1 MVDAPPH
8 GPRAFEAP
16 PRLLHLDALRGFALL
31 GILLVNIT
39 AFASAYFGIAAPDPA
54 FARPLD
60 RAVRW
65 LVALLFET
73 KFYLLFSFLFG
84 YSVTLQMAAAEQSGK
99 AFVPRM
105 LRRLLGLWLI
115 GAAHAVWLFHG
126 DILSTYAVLGLVL
139 LGLRHQ
145 ADAQAIQRACVLTL
159 MPAAV
164 MAVLGVLQVRAGA
177 TVEIADAAAR
187 ASAAQMAW
195 LGTPATVVAQ
205 RLRELGQTWWIVV
218 LIQGPC
224 ALAMFMLGFVAGK
237 RRMFA
242 RLDRYRGLWRSLV
255 GWGLAVGLPGA
266 LFYATATVY
275 RIGSGWDIVGL
286 AVSLLTAPFLSAAYI
301 GLAMMLFDG
310 AGGMR
315 IAGLLAPAGRMALSN
330 YLMQSLVCALIF
342 TAYGLGWMGRVSP
355 AGCVLIASII
365 FAGQLAAS
373 RLWLRRFSYGPVEW
387 ALRALTVGAWPAMR
401 RAAALPPP

>member
-1 MVDAPPH
+1 MADASAHPSPSE
-8 GPRAFEAP
+8 PS
-16 PRLLHLDALRGFALL
+16 RLLHLDALRGFALL
-31 GILLVNIT
+31 GILMVNIT

-54 FARPLD
+54 FARPID

-65 LVALLFET
+65 LVAFVFET

-84 YSVTLQMAAAEQSGK
+84 YSVTLQMTAAEQSGK

-126 DILSTYAVLGLVL
+126 DILCTYAVLGLL
-139 LGLRHQ
+139 LLQLRRQ
-145 ADAQAIQRACVLTL
+145 SDAQAVRRACVFTL
-159 MPAAV
+159 MPAAA
-164 MAVLGVLQVRAGA
+164 MAVIGGLQIQAGA
-177 TVEIADAAAR
+177 TVEMGDAAAR

-224 ALAMFMLGFVAGK
+224 ALAMFMLGFAAGK

-242 RLDRYRGLWRSLV
+242 RLDRYRGLWRSLI

-266 LFYATATVY
+266 LFYATTMVY

-301 GLAMMLFDG
+301 GLAMMLFER

-330 YLMQSLVCALIF
+330 YLMQSLLCALIF

-387 ALRALTVGAWPAMR
+387 VLRALTVGAWPAMR
-401 RAAALPPP
+401 RTAALPPP

>member
-1 MVDAPPH
+1 MNDASPH
-8 GPRAFEAP
+8 GARALQP

-31 GILLVNIT
+31 GILMVNIT

-54 FARPLD
+54 FARPVD

-65 LVALLFET
+65 LVAFLFET

-84 YSVTLQMAAAEQSGK
+84 YSFTLQMTAAERSGK
-99 AFVPRM
+99 AFEPRM

-126 DILSTYAVLGLVL
+126 DILGTYAVLGLVL
-139 LGLRHQ
+139 LWLRQ
-145 ADAQAIQRACVLTL
+145 QTDAQAAWRACVLTL

-164 MAVLGVLQVRAGA
+164 MAVLGGLRIHAGEA
-177 TVEIADAAAR
+177 VDFAGAAAR

-205 RLRELGQTWWIVV
+205 RLQELGQTWWIVV

-224 ALAMFMLGFVAGK
+224 ALAMFMLGFLAGK
-237 RRMFA
+237 RDMFA
-242 RLDRYRGLWRSLV
+242 RLDRYRGLWRRLA

-266 LFYATATVY
+266 LVYATATVY
-275 RIGSGWDIVGL
+275 RIGSGWEIVGL
-286 AVSLLTAPFLSAAYI
+286 AVSLLSAPFLSAAYV
-301 GLAMMLFDG
+301 GFAMMLFER
-310 AGGMR
+310 ARGMR
-315 IAGLLAPAGRMALSN
+315 IARLLAPAGRMALSN

-355 AGCVLIASII
+355 AACVLIASII
-365 FAGQLAAS
+365 FATQLAAS
-373 RLWLRRFSYGPVEW
+373 RLWLRHFSYGPVEW

-401 RAAALPPP
+401 RAAELPPP